1 MGPGGLW
8 ILPIDGKAS
17 LDEDEPEQAQNS
29 PSIAAA
35 TVHTLPYK
43 QQKVKYMYQTFFA
56 MAHTIATTF
65 EKTIL
70 KQSSAQGHPNDEYK
84 RHIKTLTDVASH
96 AKRQNEKAKRRHKKH
111 TTRKG

>member
-56 MAHTIATTF
+56 MAPTIATTF
-65 EKTIL
+65 EKAISNHQLKGIPMMNINDIL
-70 KQSSAQGHPNDEYK
+70 
-84 RHIKTLTDVASH
+84 RH
-96 AKRQNEKAKRRHKKH
+96 
-111 TTRKG
+111 